1 MRQFKAVQY
10 HLEEKQSVQTLM
22 IAASEAP
29 TPDLT
34 HGGPVFMSV
43 GQVVEL
49 EVVGEKSSRRLEDE
63 AAAEGQSASAEQ
75 PAEASASEP
84 AASSAPADG

>member
-63 AAAEGQSASAEQ
+63 VAAEGQSASAEQ
-75 PAEASASEP
+75 QPADA
-84 AASSAPADG
+84 AASTAPADG